1 MASVEWL
8 PWSTAAFS
16 RARAERK
23 PVLLSIAAPWCQW
36 CREMDRT
43 SYTDPDIVALID
55 RRFIPIRV
63 DADRRPD
70 IGERYSLGGW
80 PTTAF
85 LTADGDVV
93 GGGTF
98 IARERMADVLTQ
110 VTDAFATRTAEIAA
124 APTQIRSGS
133 VESGSG
139 DAV

>member
-1 MASVEWL
+1 MPTVQWL
-8 PWSTAAFS
+8 PWSAAAFA

-23 PVLLSIAAPWCQW
+23 PVLLSIAAPWCQG

-43 SYTDPDIVALID
+43 SYADPAIVTLID
-55 RRFIPIRV
+55 RGFVPVRV

-85 LTADGDVV
+85 LDADGQVV

-98 IARERMADVLTQ
+98 IAHDRMSIET
-110 VTDAFATRTAEIAA
+110 TAARPA
-124 APTQIRSGS
+124 IRSS
-133 VESGSG
+133 PRSQP
-139 DAV
+139 DATTSTLG